1 LSQKSDNN
9 LILNINASYFLAGIL
24 LFVYLGGILLIALIP
39 LVWTVRVAIW
49 ALLGWSLYR
58 SLRVHAWR
66 NVPSAIR
73 AIEMDSE
80 GVAAVRF
87 AGDTGWRSAR
97 ITAWFVHP
105 WLTLL
110 SLRVEA
116 RKMPVNLAIAA
127 DAVEAEPFR
136 RWRVR
141 LKLRIA
147 VV

>member
-1 LSQKSDNN
+1 
-9 LILNINASYFLAGIL
+9 L
-24 LFVYLGGILLIALIP
+24 LFVHLGGILLIALIP
-39 LVWTVRVAIW
+39 LVWTVRVVIW

-58 SLRVHAWR
+58 TLRVHAWR
-66 NVPSAIR
+66 NLPSAIR
-73 AIEMDSE
+73 ALEIDNE

-87 AGDTGWRSAR
+87 AGDAGWRSAR

-110 SLRVEA
+110 SLRVEG
-116 RKMPVNLAIAA
+116 KKIPVNLAIAA